1 MKLVK
6 SSPGPQKIDPRWE
19 RLNELFFQA
28 SRLQG
33 IERQAYVARE
43 TRGDAELERELLA
56 LLDCGPEKGLESLT
70 RTLGGALGIGRD
82 GRATD
87 LVGRVIANYRLV
99 SVLGRGGAG
108 TVFLGE
114 RADKQFTA
122 KAAVKVVDRAAAADL
137 GMRFRAERQILASL
151 NHPNIARLLDAGET
165 EDGQPYLVMEH
176 IQGKT
181 LDRYCDEQ
189 RLDLRGRL
197 KLFIDI
203 CAAVQYAHQ
212 NLIIHR
218 DLKPANILVTEDGTA
233 KLLDF
238 GIAKL
243 LNTGPMAPMAELTR
257 MNDRLLTP
265 EYASPEQIIGR
276 TVTTAS
282 DIYSLGIVL
291 YRLLAG
297 LRPYDLSGTT
307 SQLELERSIC
317 VVDPPRP
324 SAIVQRALTGTP
336 AEGEPTVAA
345 VAHARSLS
353 PERLHRRL
361 VGDLDAIVMR
371 ALRKEPEHRYS
382 SVERLVADIRHYL
395 ANEPVQARQGNWVYY
410 TQRFV
415 RRHTTAVAAGAG
427 FVVFV
432 VAVAIVMSIQRQ
444 NIATAL
450 EQATHDREKAERVS
464 DFMLQVFSAADPF
477 TNFGKEPTARVLLDR
492 AARQIQSDLNE
503 QPEVRAGL
511 LEAIGRSYNRMGQ
524 HERAVTFLQDSLR
537 IQERLTSVNDAKIGS
552 IVTEIAIALRENG
565 RIEDSDRYFSEAV
578 EISRRSTNQRT
589 EAHAQLLLDLGRLE
603 KIRSNVKQA
612 LTHFNGALALMREI
626 KGSKDAEVGAI
637 LNEISNTL
645 SWSDDL
651 VGAEAAAREAVEI
664 FKGAPPFHPN
674 RVMADYFLGDVLLY
688 RGRIDEAALLFERA
702 LSAQRRIYGSENNF
716 VADTLGSLAQVR
728 VAQNNVH
735 EAEKLI
741 REALAAHQK
750 SGSTAYLK
758 IGYLQTMLA
767 TIAMKQS
774 KFADAEQLLRETL
787 DVFAPNLPPDHQ
799 YIASAEHYLGEAL
812 LGQRKYKDAEPVLI
826 AAMERWKRSDA
837 PPWRSARSASALGEV
852 LHKQGRTKEAEG
864 YLAESF
870 RQLSADAGADEDV
883 KRVARDRLTRLYRDL
898 GQTQKMDVLLK
909 EGLRPRAPAAKSP
922 SKHSGSIAKVD
933 SADSDAQLTA
943 SEQ

>member
-6 SSPGPQKIDPRWE
+6 SSPAPQKIDPRWE

-43 TRGDAELERELLA
+43 TRGDAAMERELLA

-70 RTLGGALGIGRD
+70 RTLGGALGISGRD
-82 GRATD
+82 GPAD

-114 RADKQFTA
+114 RADRQFTA
-122 KAAVKVVDRAAAADL
+122 KAAVKVVDRVAAAAL

-165 EDGQPYLVMEH
+165 EDGQPYLVMEYV
-176 IQGKT
+176 QGMP

-189 RLDLRGRL
+189 RLDLRARL
-197 KLFIDI
+197 DLFIDI

-243 LNTGPMAPMAELTR
+243 LNAGPMGSMAELTR

-265 EYASPEQIIGR
+265 EYASPEQIIGQA
-276 TVTTAS
+276 VTTAS

-324 SAIVQRALTGTP
+324 SAIVQRSLTGNS
-336 AEGEPTVAA
+336 AEEEPTIA
-345 VAHARSLS
+345 VIAQARGLS
-353 PERLHRRL
+353 PERLYRRL
-361 VGDLDAIVMR
+361 MGDLDAIVMR

-382 SVERLVADIRHYL
+382 SVERFVADIRHYL

-415 RRHTTAVAAGAG
+415 RRHTAAVAAGAG
-427 FVVFV
+427 FLVFV
-432 VAVAIVMSIQRQ
+432 IAVAIVMSIQRQ

-450 EQATHDREKAERVS
+450 EQATHDRERAEKVS
-464 DFMLQVFSAADPF
+464 DFMLEVFSAADPF

-503 QPEVRAGL
+503 QPEVRARL
-511 LEAIGRSYNRMGQ
+511 LEAIGRSYRRMGQ
-524 HERAVTFLQDSLR
+524 PDRAVTYLLDSLR
-537 IQERLTSVNDAKIGS
+537 IQERLSGTDDASMGS
-552 IVTEIAIALRENG
+552 IVTEIAVALREGG
-565 RIEDSDRYFSEAV
+565 RIEDSDRYFSEAL
-578 EISRRSTNQRT
+578 EILRRSKNERSIFY
-589 EAHAQLLLDLGRLE
+589 AQLLADLGRLE
-603 KIRSNVKQA
+603 RLRSNIPQA
-612 LTHFNGALALMREI
+612 LAHFHDALRLMRSL
-626 KGSKDAEVGAI
+626 KGPKDPEVGAVLI
-637 LNEISNTL
+637 EISNIRM
-645 SWSDDL
+645 WSDDL
-651 VGAEAAAREAVEI
+651 EGAERAAREAVEI
-664 FKGAPPFHPN
+664 YKAVPEFHPD
-674 RVMADYFLGDVLLY
+674 RVMSEYFLGDVLFY
-688 RGRIDEAALLFERA
+688 RGRIDDAASHFERA
-702 LSAQRRIYGSENNF
+702 LEAHRRIYGPTSSA
-716 VADTLGSLAQVR
+716 VADILASLGQVR
-728 VAQNNVH
+728 VAQNKLR
-735 EAEKLI
+735 EAEGLV
-741 REALAAHQK
+741 REALKIHRD
-750 SGSTAYLK
+750 SGSSAYLR
-758 IGYLQTMLA
+758 IGYLQTMLG
-767 TIAMKQS
+767 TVLLKQAR
-774 KFADAEQLLRETL
+774 FAEAELLLRETL
-787 DVFAPNLPPDHQ
+787 GLFTPNLPPDHQ

-812 LGQRKYKDAEPVLI
+812 LGQRKYNDAGPILI

-837 PPWRSARSASALGEV
+837 PAWRSARSASALGEV
-852 LHKQGRTKEAEG
+852 LYKQGRKREAEA
-864 YLAESF
+864 YLADSF
-870 RQLSADAGADEDV
+870 HHLSVDEGADEDS
-883 KRVARDRLTRLYRDL
+883 KRAARERLTRFYKEL
-898 GQTQKMDVLLK
+898 GQPQKLDALLK
-909 EGLRPRAPAAKSP
+909 EGIQSRIPEAKPPANIP
-922 SKHSGSIAKVD
+922 
-933 SADSDAQLTA
+933 
-943 SEQ
+943 

>member
-6 SSPGPQKIDPRWE
+6 SSPPPQKIDPRWE
-19 RLNELFFQA
+19 RLNELFFHA

-33 IERQAYVARE
+33 IERQAYVGRE

-56 LLDCGPEKGLESLT
+56 LLNCGPDKGLDSLT
-70 RTLGGALGIGRD
+70 RTLGGALGIASRE
-82 GRATD
+82 AVD

-114 RADKQFTA
+114 RADRQFTA

-151 NHPNIARLLDAGET
+151 NHSNIARLLDAGET

-176 IQGKT
+176 VQGKP

-203 CAAVQYAHQ
+203 CTAVQYAHQ

-243 LNTGPMAPMAELTR
+243 LNAGPLGPMAELTR

-276 TVTTAS
+276 AVTTAS

-291 YRLLAG
+291 YRLLTG

-324 SAIVQRALTGTP
+324 SAIVQRALAGNS
-336 AEGEPTVAA
+336 AEGEPAIAA
-345 VAHARSLS
+345 IAQARGLS

-361 VGDLDAIVMR
+361 MGDLDAIVMR

-382 SVERLVADIRHYL
+382 SVERFVADIRHYL

-415 RRHTTAVAAGAG
+415 RRHTAAVAAGAG

-450 EQATHDREKAERVS
+450 EQATHDRERAEKVS
-464 DFMLQVFSAADPF
+464 DFMLEVFSAADPF
-477 TNFGKEPTARVLLDR
+477 KNSGKEPTARYLLDR

-503 QPEVRAGL
+503 QPEVRARL
-511 LEAIGRSYNRMGQ
+511 LEAIGRSYSRMG
-524 HERAVTFLQDSLR
+524 HPDRAVTFLQDSLR
-537 IQERLTSVNDAKIGS
+537 IQERLAATDEAHIGS
-552 IVTEIAIALRENG
+552 IVTEIAIALRDGG
-565 RIEDSDRYFSEAV
+565 RIEDSDRYFSEAL
-578 EISRRSTNQRT
+578 EILRRTQNQQT
-589 EAHAQLLLDLGRLE
+589 AAHAQLLADLGRLE
-603 KIRSNVKQA
+603 RIRSNVPQA
-612 LTHFNGALALMREI
+612 LAHFNRALELMRAV
-626 KGSKDAEVGAI
+626 KGPKDPEVGV
-637 LNEISNTL
+637 LLGEISNIL
-645 SWSDDL
+645 MWSDDL
-651 VGAEAAAREAVEI
+651 QGAEVAAREAVEI
-664 FKGAPPFHPN
+664 YKAVPELHPD
-674 RVMADYFLGDVLLY
+674 RVMADFFLGDVLLY
-688 RGRIDEAALLFERA
+688 RGRVDEAALLFQRA
-702 LSAQRRIYGSENNF
+702 LSAQRRIYGSANSF
-716 VADTLGSLAQVR
+716 VADTLASLAQVR

-741 REALAAHQK
+741 QEALAAHQE

-758 IGYLQTMLA
+758 VGYLKTMLA
-767 TIAMKQS
+767 TIAMKQA
-774 KFADAEQLLRETL
+774 KFVDAEQLLRDTL
-787 DVFAPNLPPDHQ
+787 ELFAPNLPPDHQ

-812 LGQRKYKDAEPVLI
+812 LGQRKYEHAEPVLI

-852 LHKQGRTKEAEG
+852 LHRQGRKQEAEP
-864 YLAESF
+864 YLVDSF
-870 RQLSADAGADEDV
+870 RQLNADVGADEDS
-883 KRVARDRLTRLYRDL
+883 KRAARQRVTRFYKEL
-898 GQTQKMDVLLK
+898 GQTQKLDALLR
-909 EGLRPRAPAAKSP
+909 ESSQPRTSAAKSP
-922 SKHSGSIAKVD
+922 AKHSASIAKVED
-933 SADSDAQLTA
+933 VGSDATLSA

>member
-6 SSPGPQKIDPRWE
+6 SSPAPQKIDPRWE
-19 RLNELFFQA
+19 RLNELFFHA

-43 TRGDAELERELLA
+43 TRGDVELERELLA

-70 RTLGGALGIGRD
+70 RTLGGALGIAGRD
-82 GRATD
+82 GRGD

-176 IQGKT
+176 IQGKP

-189 RLDLRGRL
+189 RLDLRARL

-276 TVTTAS
+276 AVTTAS

-291 YRLLAG
+291 YRLLTG

-324 SAIVQRALTGTP
+324 SAIVQRALTGSP
-336 AEGEPTVAA
+336 AEGEPTIAA
-345 VAHARSLS
+345 VAHARNVS

-371 ALRKEPEHRYS
+371 ALRKEPEHRYT
-382 SVERLVADIRHYL
+382 SVERFVADIRHYL

-415 RRHTTAVAAGAG
+415 RRHTAAVAAGAG

-432 VAVAIVMSIQRQ
+432 VAVAIVMSVQRQ
-444 NIATAL
+444 RIATAL
-450 EQATHDREKAERVS
+450 EQATHDRERAEKVS
-464 DFMLQVFSAADPF
+464 DFMLEVFSAADPF

-492 AARQIQSDLNE
+492 AARQIQNDLNE
-503 QPEVRAGL
+503 QPEVRARL
-511 LEAIGRSYNRMGQ
+511 LEAIGRSYLRMGQ
-524 HERAVTFLQDSLR
+524 PDRAVTFLQDSLR
-537 IQERLTSVNDAKIGS
+537 IQERLSGADDASIGS
-552 IVTEIAIALRENG
+552 IVTEIAIALREGG
-565 RIEDSDRYFSEAV
+565 RIEDSDRYFSEAL
-578 EISRRSTNQRT
+578 EISQHSKNEQS
-589 EAHAQLLLDLGRLE
+589 AVYAQLLADLGRLE
-603 KIRSNVKQA
+603 RLRSNVKQA
-612 LTHFNGALALMREI
+612 LLHFNEALQLMRVV
-626 KGSKDAEVGAI
+626 KGPKDPEVGAVLI
-637 LNEISNTL
+637 EISNIRM
-645 SWSDDL
+645 WSDDL
-651 VGAEAAAREAVEI
+651 EGAERAAREAVDIYKAVPE
-664 FKGAPPFHPN
+664 FHPD
-674 RVMADYFLGDVLLY
+674 RVMAEYHLGDVLLY
-688 RGRIDEAALLFERA
+688 RGLVDDAASHFERA
-702 LSAQRRIYGSENNF
+702 LKAQRRIYGPVNNA
-716 VADTLGSLAQVR
+716 VADTLGSLGQVR
-728 VAQNNVH
+728 AAQNKPK
-735 EAEKLI
+735 EAEALI
-741 REALAAHQK
+741 REALKMHQD
-750 SGSTAYLK
+750 SGSNASLR
-758 IGYLQTMLA
+758 IGYLQTMLG
-767 TIAMKQS
+767 TVVLKQA
-774 KFADAEQLLRETL
+774 KFAEAEQLLRETL
-787 DVFAPNLPPDHQ
+787 DLFAPNLPPDHQ

-812 LGQRKYKDAEPVLI
+812 LGQRKYSDAEPILI

-837 PPWRSARSASALGEV
+837 PAWRSARSASALGEV
-852 LHKQGRTKEAEG
+852 LYRQRRTQEAEAI
-864 YLAESF
+864 LVDSF
-870 RQLSADAGADEDV
+870 RQLRADAGADEDS
-883 KRVARDRLTRLYRDL
+883 KRAARERLTKFYKDL
-898 GQTQKMDVLLK
+898 GQQQKLDALLREGTQ
-909 EGLRPRAPAAKSP
+909 PQAPSAKSQV
-922 SKHSGSIAKVD
+922 KHSTNIARVEATD
-933 SADSDAQLTA
+933 SQLSA